1 MDISIYIYIY
11 ADGLDMYV
19 MYIHMFNCVYMF
31 INTNDGIYHQQYVD
45 GTEYDR
51 ILVKWESTGY
61 NGISWGICIY
71 IYTVYYKL

>member
-1 MDISIYIYIY
+1 
-11 ADGLDMYV
+11 
-19 MYIHMFNCVYMF
+19 MF

-51 ILVKWESTGY
+51 ILVQWERTGY

>member
-1 MDISIYIYIY
+1 MDISIYIY

-31 INTNDGIYHQQYVD
+31 INTNDAIYHQQYVD

-51 ILVKWESTGY
+51 ILVNGKARDTMGY
-61 NGISWGICIY
+61 HGVYVY